1 MEKAEV
7 LNVFASVFSGKFSTW
22 VTEGE
27 GGDWENEELLTEDD
41 QVQDHLRNLKVHKP
55 TGPDALHPQVLRE
68 LVEEAAKPLT
78 IHRIWELRQSNEV
91 PTKWKRENKPLIFKK
106 RRKGKH
112 RELQA
117 SLTLVS

>member
-7 LNVFASVFSGKFSTW
+7 LDVFASVFSGKFSTW

-41 QVQDHLRNLKVHKP
+41 QVQDRLRNVKVHKP

-78 IHRIWELRQSNEV
+78 IHRRIAAVQWSFHQMEKEKQTSN
-91 PTKWKRENKPLIFKK
+91 F
-106 RRKGKH
+106 
-112 RELQA
+112 
-117 SLTLVS
+117 